1 MSLLMFLR
9 KASSSPIV
17 EYRRLLTKLMVH
29 EMCVACFLAVL
40 NVLSSCENREKSA
53 ASQQENLPYICTRKK
68 LLSWFSHSQTRS
80 GPWIHSWF
88 SRSNTKDSPSP
99 PWIHYTPCVICPL
112 LVLLYSSLIPLSL
125 SHTHTFSL
133 AVPLRLTLVFHCRF
147 EQNFLNEIDE
157 LCKFCLKKTVVV
169 VSFVPLLYFPHLLI
183 SFQLLFSSF

>member
-1 MSLLMFLR
+1 MFLR

-53 ASQQENLPYICTRKK
+53 AAQRENLPYICTRKK
-68 LLSWFSHSQTRS
+68 LLSWFSYSQTRS

-88 SRSNTKDSPSP
+88 SRSNTEDSPSP
-99 PWIHYTPCVICPL
+99 PCIHYTPCVICPF
-112 LVLLYSSLIPLSL
+112 LVWLYSALIPLSL
-125 SHTHTFSL
+125 SHTHTTLSL
-133 AVPLRLTLVFHCRF
+133 AVSLRLTFVFHSRF
-147 EQNFLNEIDE
+147 EQNFLNGIDE

-169 VSFVPLLYFPHLLI
+169 SFVALLHFPHLLI